1 MAVPAYHESLPC
13 TFLPKE
19 IKQSKKANTLLSP
32 DIDSEPTPQALSAA
46 HALISAEQ
54 QTFSPPPE
62 SSAKEREPS
71 FSPAITAEFT
81 RLASKQPSQIL
92 DFSRYE
98 AQEIPAPQSSKDI
111 DALRTPLSNAFIS
124 SSYLSS
130 RAQNLKLLDAHG
142 RNAWL
147 LSNYH
152 LEDQLRSI
160 ERDLADTKRDIDL
173 VNAARAAR
181 QNDVKAEMQGLE
193 QNWRAGVGRVLE
205 TEIAVQELKE
215 QIRQELRNNANAAEY
230 PSQ

>member
-1 MAVPAYHESLPC
+1 MAVPAYHESLPY
-13 TFLPKE
+13 
-19 IKQSKKANTLLSP
+19 
-32 DIDSEPTPQALSAA
+32 IDSEPTPQALSAA

>member
-1 MAVPAYHESLPC
+1 MAVPAYHDSLPY
-13 TFLPKE
+13 
-19 IKQSKKANTLLSP
+19 
-32 DIDSEPTPQALSAA
+32 IDSEPTPQALSAA
-46 HALISAEQ
+46 RALISAEQ
-54 QTFSPPPE
+54 QTFSPSPP
-62 SSAKEREPS
+62 SPSQEREPS

-81 RLASKQPSQIL
+81 RLASKQPSQVL
-92 DFSRYE
+92 DLSRYE
-98 AQEIPAPQSSKDI
+98 AQEIPTKSRSSKV
-111 DALRTPLSNAFIS
+111 DALIAPLSNAFVS

-147 LSNYH
+147 LGNYH
-152 LEDQLRSI
+152 LEDQLRSL

-173 VNAARAAR
+173 VNAARAAH

-215 QIRQELRNNANAAEY
+215 QIRQELRNKANATEN
-230 PSQ
+230 PTQ